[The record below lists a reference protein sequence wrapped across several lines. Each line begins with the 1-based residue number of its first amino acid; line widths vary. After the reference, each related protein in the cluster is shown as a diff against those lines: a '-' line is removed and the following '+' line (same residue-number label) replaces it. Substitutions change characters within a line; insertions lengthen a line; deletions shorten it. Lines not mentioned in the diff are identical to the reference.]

1 MQTVVW
7 IKAMT
12 FGNQPAGVN
21 LPGGGGKQMSLL
33 SPLVSQLR
41 HKNGSTHGEVHVERR
56 SGEPNG
62 RFQHHTL
69 FPLLLVRGKLS
80 TH

>member
-7 IKAMT
+7 IKAVT
-12 FGNQPAGVN
+12 FGNQPAGVK
-21 LPGGGGKQMSLL
+21 LPRGGGKQMSLPP
-33 SPLVSQLR
+33 PLARQLR
-41 HKNGSTHGEVHVERR
+41 HKNGSTHGGGHVERR
-56 SGEPNG
+56 SGGPNG
-62 RFQHHTL
+62 GFQHHTL